1 MSITHGVFWVF
12 SFLLVTFAVLSVM
25 AKQTVHAVLSLI
37 FVFFCASVLWLLL
50 QAEFLGL
57 VLLFVYIG
65 AVMTLFL
72 FVVMML
78 NLTPQRGRRWL
89 RYLPLGVVVL
99 LIIVGLMALSL
110 SQVHMTFTQK
120 MMVHPAS
127 YNNTA
132 ALLYTHYIYPFQLT
146 GILLLTAII
155 AAVALVHRR
164 QRRAKYQDIA
174 EQIKVD
180 PASRIRLVN
189 VPSESK

>member
-1 MSITHGVFWVF
+1 
-12 SFLLVTFAVLSVM
+12 
-25 AKQTVHAVLSLI
+25 
-37 FVFFCASVLWLLL
+37 
-50 QAEFLGL
+50 
-57 VLLFVYIG
+57 
-65 AVMTLFL
+65 
-72 FVVMML
+72 
-78 NLTPQRGRRWL
+78 
-89 RYLPLGVVVL
+89 VL

-120 MMVHPAS
+120 MIIHPAS

-132 ALLYTHYIYPFQLT
+132 ELGALLYTHYIYPFQLT

-164 QRRAKYQDIA
+164 QRRGKYQDIA